1 LEDKFKL
8 LDEYNIVLKEED
20 IVKRNNVKDAWLEFL
35 AMLDK
40 I

>member
-20 IVKRNNVKDAWLEFL
+20 IARRNNLRNAWANFNV
-35 AMLDK
+35 MLDR